1 MTKLQN
7 LRKLNNLSQND
18 LAVQTGI
25 SKKMVQ
31 HYEIGYRSIDG
42 AGLDKLV
49 PLAIALNC
57 KISDMLENET
67 LIEQCKQL
75 GI

>member
-18 LAVQTGI
+18 LAVKSGI
-25 SKKMVQ
+25 SKRTIQ
-31 HYEIGYRSIDG
+31 HYEIRQSPIDG